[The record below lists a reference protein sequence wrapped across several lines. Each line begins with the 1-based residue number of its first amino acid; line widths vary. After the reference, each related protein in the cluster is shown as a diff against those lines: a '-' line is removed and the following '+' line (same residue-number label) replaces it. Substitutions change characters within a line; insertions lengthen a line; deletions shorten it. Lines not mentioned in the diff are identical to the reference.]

1 MGLDLPTG
9 SRWHLATLSRR
20 GAPGIRP
27 PCVQV
32 PPAPKNRRSPSGL
45 QPLPSVA
52 PTSSRGE
59 TGLGEETGKAEQLTW
74 PLTRPLEPSAS
85 PTAPGGPTPSADTP
99 RSPRCLLFEAS
110 AEGPGLPHFS
120 EPKGR
125 AAPRPEA
132 QPART
137 SGHLSPATQPHR
149 EAGRALTPPPLRR
162 QASVPTEG
170 AGSSP
175 CARGSAEGQ
184 GLPGPQPAAIAQLPG
199 NTSRIW

>member
-59 TGLGEETGKAEQLTW
+59 TGLGEETGKAEQLTR
-74 PLTRPLEPSAS
+74 PPTRPPEPGAS

-99 RSPRCLLFEAS
+99 RSPRCLLLEAS

-120 EPKGR
+120 GPKGR

-137 SGHLSPATQPHR
+137 RGTSPLHPSPIGRPAEPDAPSPETPGQCPHR
-149 EAGRALTPPPLRR
+149 RCWKQPLCSGVSGGSGTPW
-162 QASVPTEG
+162 ASARCNRPT
-170 AGSSP
+170 P
-175 CARGSAEGQ
+175 RKYQ
-184 GLPGPQPAAIAQLPG
+184 
-199 NTSRIW
+199 